1 MNNEE
6 MFLTILNRMDSMET
20 GLNARIDNL
29 DGRIDKLE
37 DDMNLEF
44 YAVRE
49 EMNMVYKLLKKEIA
63 IQNNKVDRLMFIK
76 DVEGYDRINDYCK
89 NP

>member
-6 MFLTILNRMDSMET
+6 KILTILERMDGRMDKLDSRM
-20 GLNARIDNL
+20 DKL

-37 DDMNLEF
+37 YDMNLEF

-49 EMNMVYKLLKKEIA
+49 EMNMVYKSFKEKI
-63 IQNNKVDRLMFIK
+63 V
-76 DVEGYDRINDYCK
+76 
-89 NP
+89 

>member
-1 MNNEE
+1 MLRVDLKTRERYTKKEKEIVGMNNEE
-6 MFLTILNRMDSMET
+6 KILTMLER
-20 GLNARIDNL
+20 L

-63 IQNNKVDRLMFIK
+63 IQNNKVDRLIFTK
-76 DVEGYDRINDYCK
+76 EK
-89 NP
+89 